1 MSEVLCFNREFT
13 QSSGHS
19 VPVYNENCK
28 LSRYLANSFTGYV
41 TLIAYRFLKDCLVVP
56 IRVVVPTVFV
66 LPIYRLFSDKV
77 WLSRQT
83 NPAEKNGA
91 GMNNVF

>member
-56 IRVVVPTVFV
+56 IRVVVPTVFRFTDLQAFFGQGMV
-66 LPIYRLFSDKV
+66 VPT
-77 WLSRQT
+77 T

-91 GMNNVF
+91 EMNNVF

>member
-1 MSEVLCFNREFT
+1 MFQQGFT

-66 LPIYRLFSDKV
+66 LPIYRLFF
-77 WLSRQT
+77 RQGMVVPTT

-91 GMNNVF
+91 G